1 MSNTK
6 NIKYPRI
13 IQARVTTEQYKNI
26 QNDAI
31 AAGLSISKY
40 IRKKLTGQQVKSKV
54 DIRVLHGLN
63 RLGGLLKHLYNNG
76 QDTTKALHE
85 ITKAAKYL
93 QHHLK
98 K

>member
-1 MSNTK
+1 MNA
-6 NIKYPRI
+6 NRKYPKTI
-13 IQARVTTEQYKNI
+13 LARVSDKQFQDIKK
-26 QNDAI
+26 DAE
-31 AAGLSISKY
+31 ASGFSVSKY
-40 IRKKLTGQQVKSKV
+40 IRHKLTGQQVKSKV